1 MAVYAYLRVSTP
13 KQKFGRQINNIR
25 KGYPMNIPD
34 ENIIREVF
42 TGTMQQRPA
51 WIDLRKKLKTGDTI
65 VFDEVSRMSRN
76 AEEGLQDYMELYEQ
90 GINLIFIKDAHVN
103 TDRYRESV
111 EAANTQNINRV
122 NAATGDKMIDELLSF
137 MLQWVNDYMRAQVS
151 RDIEQAFQRAEDEIA
166 HLSERTKAGMEA
178 HKAAESIRN
187 ARKGKRFETVR
198 SLTAKI
204 AILDKAGAFAGSNT
218 DRDTA
223 RIAGVS
229 DRTYFRYK
237 DELLQQLADHTVDD
251 IRQELSKKL
260 RDKRARIKKKE
271 Q

>member
-1 MAVYAYLRVSTP
+1 MAVYAYLRVSTA
-13 KQKFGRQINNIR
+13 KQKFARQINNIR
-25 KGYPMNIPD
+25 KGYPLNIPD

-51 WIDLRKKLKTGDTI
+51 WLDLRKKLKAGDTI

-90 GINLIFIKDAHVN
+90 GINLIFIKDPHVN

-111 EAANTQNINRV
+111 EAANAQNLDKLD
-122 NAATGDKMIDELLSF
+122 ASTGDKMIDELLSF
-137 MLQWVNDYMRAQVS
+137 MLKWINDFMRAQVR
-151 RDIEQAFQRAEDEIA
+151 RDIERAFQRAEDEIL

-178 HKAAESIRN
+178 HDAKESIRK
-187 ARKGKRFETVR
+187 ARKGKKFESVR

-204 AILDKAGAFAGSNT
+204 GILDKASAFEGVNS

-223 RIAGVS
+223 RIVGVS

-237 DELLQQLADHTVDD
+237 EELMCQLSDKTVADL
-251 IRQELSKKL
+251 RKELTKKL
-260 RDKRARIKKKE
+260 KAKKAEIKKKDE
-271 Q
+271 

>member
-1 MAVYAYLRVSTP
+1 MAVYAYLRVSTA

-25 KGYPMNIPD
+25 KGYPMHIPD

-42 TGTMQQRPA
+42 TGTQQQRPA
-51 WIDLRKKLKTGDTI
+51 WLDLRKKLKAGDTI

-90 GINLIFIKDAHVN
+90 GINLVFIKDAYVN

-111 EAANTQNINRV
+111 KTANAQNLDRLD
-122 NAATGDKMIDELLSF
+122 AATGDKMLDDLLNF
-137 MLQWVNDYMRAQVS
+137 LTKWINDYMGAQVR
-151 RDIEQAFQRAEDEIA
+151 RDIEAAFKRAEGEID
-166 HLSERTKAGMEA
+166 HLSERTIAGMEA
-178 HKAAESIRN
+178 NDAADKISK

-204 AILDKAGAFAGSNT
+204 AILDKAGAFAGANT

-223 RIAGVS
+223 RIVGVS

-237 DELLQQLADHTVDD
+237 EELLRQLSEQTVDELRQKLAKQLKT
-251 IRQELSKKL
+251 KK
-260 RDKRARIKKKE
+260 AEIKKKDE
-271 Q
+271 